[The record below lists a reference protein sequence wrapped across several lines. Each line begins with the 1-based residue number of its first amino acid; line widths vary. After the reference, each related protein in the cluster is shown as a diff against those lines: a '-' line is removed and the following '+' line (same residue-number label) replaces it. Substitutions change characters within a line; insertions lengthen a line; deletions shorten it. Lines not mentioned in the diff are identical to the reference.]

1 MIQSELNS
9 STGESTQPSDIK
21 RSISTISTET
31 EELEKTKKK
40 PEDENTGKMIDEER
54 SETGRV
60 RKPIEVPFID

>member
-1 MIQSELNS
+1 MVQSEPNS
-9 STGESTQPSDIK
+9 STGEASQPSDIK

-40 PEDENTGKMIDEER
+40 AEDENTGKMIDEER

-60 RKPIEVPFID
+60 RKRVELPFIH